1 MIKTYDRYDEGRTK
15 IFFSIDDDG
24 KFGRITVGNQ
34 AVNNTKGFQF
44 YVDDYVAEQIY
55 KCEIVKGDL
64 PGLRVKEGETLF
76 VPKEN
81 DEYLKEKR
89 MKELEEELRRL
100 KEES

>member
-15 IFFSIDDDG
+15 VFFSMDNDG
-24 KFGRITVGNQ
+24 NVGRINVGNQ

-55 KCEIVKGDL
+55 KCEVVIDDL
-64 PGLRVKEGETLF
+64 PGLRVKEGEILY

-89 MKELEEELRRL
+89 MKELEDELRRL
-100 KEES
+100 RGEG